1 MPRTISDQ
9 MAARKKAVPVVDPT
23 GAAIGFLGTVVV
35 SSQLE
40 ILDGLELSM
49 ALAGFSIVVFLSG
62 ASLLFTSN

>member
-1 MPRTISDQ
+1 MRIVAGIVLMTGGLC
-9 MAARKKAVPVVDPT
+9 

-40 ILDGLELSM
+40 ILDGLEFSM

-62 ASLLFTSN
+62 VSLLFTSN

>member
-1 MPRTISDQ
+1 MRIVAGIILMTGGLCG
-9 MAARKKAVPVVDPT
+9 AV
-23 GAAIGFLGTVVV
+23 IGFLGTVVV

-62 ASLLFTSN
+62 ISLMFISN